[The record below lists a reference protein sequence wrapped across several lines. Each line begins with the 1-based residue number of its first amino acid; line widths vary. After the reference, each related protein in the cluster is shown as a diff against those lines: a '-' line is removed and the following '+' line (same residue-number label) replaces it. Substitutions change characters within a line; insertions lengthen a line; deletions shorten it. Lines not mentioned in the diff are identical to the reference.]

1 MSKRI
6 HKDKSRIKYV
16 SGDETKP
23 AELTLAIIR
32 QYAGSCHWMQG
43 NHLPDNLFMLN

>member
-6 HKDKSRIKYV
+6 PKDKSRIKYV
-16 SGDETKP
+16 SGVETKP

-32 QYAGSCHWMQG
+32 QYAGSCHSIQG
-43 NHLPDNLFMLN
+43 MHLPDNLFMIN